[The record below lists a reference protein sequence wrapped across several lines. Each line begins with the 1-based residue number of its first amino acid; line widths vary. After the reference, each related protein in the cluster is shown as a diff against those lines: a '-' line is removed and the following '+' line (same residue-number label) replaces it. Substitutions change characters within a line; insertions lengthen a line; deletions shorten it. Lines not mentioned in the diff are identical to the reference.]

1 MASCHGGARNPLVWM
16 TRSDRWAVPLV
27 FFDRGLRRMFA
38 TRYDGRMQA
47 TQRRFRRDVFEHHA
61 RARGATTV
69 AEQAA
74 RIGVSRGHLY
84 KILNNQHAPGIKT
97 LDRIETF
104 LGVPIDQFYPRVES
118 EAV

>member
-1 MASCHGGARNPLVWM
+1 
-16 TRSDRWAVPLV
+16 
-27 FFDRGLRRMFA
+27 MFA
-38 TRYDGRMQA
+38 TRYSGRMQA

-74 RIGVSRGHLY
+74 YIGVSRGHLY
-84 KILNNQHAPGIKT
+84 KIFNNQHAPGIKT
-97 LDRIETF
+97 LDKIETF